1 MRLAVVPALA
11 ALLLAAVVVVAQQ
24 AEKPPAEVKYTEI
37 KYSAD
42 TSSYR
47 WDGEDRI
54 IALKGNVKF
63 VQGDT
68 TVTADKA
75 DYREST
81 KTAQVSGN
89 LKITDPQTDATGELC
104 TVNFQDKKA
113 MLTGKV
119 HMTARPKLKPK
130 PENPAANNKPKP
142 VSAEWKDEVV
152 VTCDKIEYFYKEK
165 RAEATGTLKIVQ
177 KNRIITADAGTYLGK
192 EEIVKLTGNIQAKDE
207 KEKHT
212 FSAPKVTV
220 SLKQD
225 DEWVEA
231 EKATGTFYIKDE
243 ESPAE
248 GTSKQ

>member
-1 MRLAVVPALA
+1 MGLPAL
-11 ALLLAAVVVVAQQ
+11 ALLLAAVAVVAQQ
-24 AEKPPAEVKYTEI
+24 APKPAPEPKYTEI

-89 LKITDPQTDATGELC
+89 LKITDPQTDATGDLC

-113 MLTGKV
+113 VLSGKV
-119 HMTARPKLKPK
+119 QMTARPKPK
-130 PENPAANNKPKP
+130 PEKPAADNKPK
-142 VSAEWKDEVV
+142 SLASEWKDEVV
-152 VTCDKIEYFYKEK
+152 ITCDKIEYFYKEK
-165 RAEATGTLKIVQ
+165 RAEATGSLKIVQ
-177 KNRIITADAGTYLGK
+177 KNRTITADAGTYLGK
-192 EEIVKLTGNIQAKDE
+192 EEIVKLSGNIQAKDE

-225 DEWVEA
+225 DEWIEA

-243 ESPAE
+243 EPAPE
-248 GTSKQ
+248 APAKP